1 MTQVIV
7 EMAGQVD
14 SSRHSHVPQIYVS
27 DFHLVILF
35 KRMQIQF
42 NEGNP
47 KNLLAEFYFVKQY
60 SFRCIASDSAKFL
73 HKTGRPQI
81 INVFMSLHL

>member
-14 SSRHSHVPQIYVS
+14 SSGHSHVPQISVS

-35 KRMQIQF
+35 KRMQIQL
-42 NEGNP
+42 NEGNR
-47 KNLLAEFYFVKQY
+47 KILLAEFYFVKQY
-60 SFRCIASDSAKFL
+60 SVRCIASDSAKFL
-73 HKTGRPQI
+73 HKTERPQI
-81 INVFMSLHL
+81 INVLTFLHL